1 MRCLAR
7 YSILALI
14 PVAAALAQPTIG
26 AVVNAASYASAV
38 AGNNLIAQGSI
49 FIAFGTGMGPAAIAF
64 AGSPLPTSLPD
75 ANGTSISIAS
85 GGQVVSA
92 FMVYTSAAQV
102 AAILPSTTPIGEATV
117 TLTYNGKASAPVKI
131 TVVKTQ
137 LGMFTANAQG
147 TGPAAAQHGKD
158 SSPILLTAAAQPSEV
173 VVLYGTGLGAISG
186 PDNVAPGA
194 VQFGSVTVTVA
205 GKVITPDY
213 AGRSPSFAGLDQFN
227 FKLPA
232 DVATGCY
239 VPASI
244 TAGGQVSQDFVLS
257 IAASGSSTCTHP
269 LSLSQ
274 SDMAT
279 LDAGGTVNIGLFQIL
294 RAFLAA
300 FGGSVEGAGGLFDN
314 VNANSAFQMYNRI
327 PVAFGAVPYPA
338 PLNGCVVIDQV
349 NTGSGFTAPDFSLIG
364 GKELIADSLV
374 MNVDGPGGHGN
385 ILRQDTG
392 GYPRILDDFRKRRRG
407 REGLQR
413 ENHAPG

>member
-205 GKVITPDY
+205 GKVITPDWY
-213 AGRSPSFAGLDQFN
+213 
-227 FKLPA
+227 
-232 DVATGCY
+232 
-239 VPASI
+239 
-244 TAGGQVSQDFVLS
+244 
-257 IAASGSSTCTHP
+257 
-269 LSLSQ
+269 
-274 SDMAT
+274 
-279 LDAGGTVNIGLFQIL
+279 
-294 RAFLAA
+294 
-300 FGGSVEGAGGLFDN
+300 GARRD
-314 VNANSAFQMYNRI
+314 
-327 PVAFGAVPYPA
+327 
-338 PLNGCVVIDQV
+338 
-349 NTGSGFTAPDFSLIG
+349 
-364 GKELIADSLV
+364 
-374 MNVDGPGGHGN
+374 
-385 ILRQDTG
+385 
-392 GYPRILDDFRKRRRG
+392 RRG
-407 REGLQR
+407 G
-413 ENHAPG
+413 